1 MIKSRN
7 IGSRLSGVVVAMA
20 FAAALSVNQTAQAGM
35 IDLDTSGHHDS
46 VFVWGSNLSLTDFR
60 SSRGGTVTLR
70 LQDLSWTSVLQSV
83 SVSLSRFGET
93 VFAHSGQGTWSF
105 DIDKGESLSLGV
117 YALAGGARSY
127 GLYTIDCEFI
137 PHSPEVPVPAAGLLF
152 ASGLAMLTAMRRR
165 GAVRSRSPA

>member
-1 MIKSRN
+1 MIKSRRFPL
-7 IGSRLSGVVVAMA
+7 RLSGVALLVC
-20 FAAALSVNQTAQAGM
+20 AAALSLAQPARAGLV
-35 IDLDTSGHHDS
+35 DLDSSGHQDA
-46 VFVWGSNLSLTDFR
+46 VFVRGNNLSLTDLH

-83 SVSLSRFGET
+83 SITLSRFGET
-93 VFAHSGQGTWSF
+93 VFTHTGQGSWTF

-117 YALAGGARSY
+117 YALAGGARGY

-152 ASGLAMLTAMRRR
+152 ASGLTMLTALRRR
-165 GAVRSRSPA
+165 GAGRERRPA